1 MTLTKA
7 RNRMIEGASI
17 NVLDFGAVG
26 NGSTDDTIAVQEA
39 INVSNGT
46 PVVFNAGKTF
56 LCGALTVPSNTHLII
71 NGTIKASLTVTD
83 MPLISGLNISNVIIE
98 GTGNL
103 DGGYNIAVAYQ
114 GRNDGE
120 PTTRTDSSALQDG
133 DTFYDTATG
142 VKKFKL
148 YDADNSVWNII
159 TLYRGGI
166 KLDKSVDCRI
176 ENITVENFFFTAQP
190 GNWGAGV
197 WFEGDPEGT
206 SVVEGIRNQCV
217 NVNASYNIGCG
228 IVFGANLDSKTDRCY
243 TVGNQWGSGIA
254 HTRGQR
260 ATSTSDTLDG
270 NELSNLTINCEESQI
285 IAPNSRNSGYT
296 GINIGHDREASN
308 ASRTLLIGGMSEH
321 NDYEGLTV
329 TGSSD
334 VTIIGL
340 FCNGNGEN
348 PLGTTFRYGIS
359 NLANCERLHLIGCK
373 VTGSYGPGIYL
384 KSGYGHRIESCKV
397 YENLRSGV
405 QINLPDV
412 NISDCEIFNNNL
424 LSDSVNRAGIL
435 FESGRSK
442 ITDTSIYDTRTTA
455 VNDVTSTAGQTVF
468 PYTFKVD
475 EAVTSAGIP
484 TGSPVPSQIRVE
496 RRGTPLTL
504 NTDYRVSN
512 IENNYTATNLQT
524 VFAYTFDPT
533 ALTDLRV
540 FKEGVRLTLTT
551 DYTVSANAGVGGTV
565 TLVSGATTGNA
576 IRIATVGGAGG
587 NVTIITGSQ
596 NSGDIIRIS
605 GEPDSLSDNYGA
617 TSGQTVFAYSFD
629 PPALSD
635 LRVVKEGV
643 LLTLTTDYTV
653 VANAGVG
660 GVVTLVTGATTNDE
674 VRITV
679 VSQNY
684 GVLATG
690 GLHQL
695 VGCSVVGNMQAPTKI
710 LSTGDIDITSTTI
723 GNSPM
728 GGVINL
734 GVNVNT
740 TVVANDNVTSAS
752 RIIIVPRFFE
762 SSPNERN
769 TYVSS
774 VKPGVSFTVSHSSGV
789 TAPYNYIIM

>member
-308 ASRTLLIGGMSEH
+308 ASRTLLLGGMSE
-321 NDYEGLTV
+321 NNNYEGLTV
-329 TGSSD
+329 AGSSD

-340 FCNGNGEN
+340 YCNGNGEN
-348 PLGTTFRYGIS
+348 VISSSFRYGIS

-373 VTGSYGPGIYL
+373 VTGSHGPAIYL

-397 YENLRSGV
+397 YENLRSGM
-405 QINLPDV
+405 QLNLPDV
-412 NISDCEIFNNNL
+412 NVSDCEVFNNNL
-424 LSDSVNRAGIL
+424 LSDSVNRAGIFL
-435 FESGRSK
+435 ENGRSK

-455 VNDVTSTAGQTVF
+455 INTITATQGQTVF
-468 PYTFKVD
+468 PYTFKID
-475 EAVTSAGIP
+475 SIYD
-484 TGSPVPSQIRVE
+484 IRVE

-504 NTDYRVSN
+504 NTDY
-512 IENNYTATNLQT
+512 A
-524 VFAYTFDPT
+524 
-533 ALTDLRV
+533 
-540 FKEGVRLTLTT
+540 
-551 DYTVSANAGVGGTV
+551 
-565 TLVSGATTGNA
+565 VSGAGS
-576 IRIATVGGAGG
+576 AGG
-587 NVTIITGSQ
+587 NVTINTGTQ
-596 NSGDIIRIS
+596 NAGDTIKIS
-605 GEPDSLSDNYGA
+605 GKPDSLSVNYIA
-617 TSGQTVFAYSFD
+617 TSSQTSFAYSFD

-679 VSQNY
+679 VSQNF
-684 GVLATG
+684 GVFATG

-695 VGCSVVGNMQAPTKI
+695 VGCSIVGNMQSPTKV
-710 LSTGDIDITSTTI
+710 LLTGDIDITSTTI

-728 GGVINL
+728 GGSFNL
-734 GVNVNT
+734 TNGASIT
-740 TVVANDNVTSAS
+740 TVVNDNATSAS
-752 RIIIVPRFFE
+752 RIILVPRFFDN
-762 SSPNERN
+762 PDTNA
-769 TYVSS
+769 YVN
-774 VKPGVSFTVSHSSGV
+774 GVTEGVGFTVSHTSGSNQ
-789 TAPYNYIIM
+789 AYNYIIM